1 MEKILYIVYQ
11 TVNSVNK
18 KIYIGIHQTAKLEFD
33 GYIGNGIWVNQPSTY
48 LNGKTLLQKAVKKY
62 GTSAFV
68 RTTLKIF
75 DNRQDALD
83 LERWL
88 VDEKFI
94 KRPDTYNMILGGGA
108 DIVPTNSKGVFLYD
122 KNGDFVKEFPSQQ
135 KAALFI
141 YGRESGGSSI
151 SRALKQG
158 YGFCGEYQVS
168 NIKVDF
174 MKDYNTYK
182 DTIWEKMV
190 NKFSNKEGLENRFG
204 NPKKVAQYD
213 MDGNLITIYKS
224 LGECKRAGFTNAQGV
239 IEGRRNHC
247 KGFIFKYV
255 EED

>member
-1 MEKILYIVYQ
+1 MEKIFHIVYQ
-11 TVNSVNK
+11 TINIVNN
-18 KIYIGIHQTAKLEFD
+18 KIYIGIHQTAKLDFD
-33 GYIGNGIWVNQPSTY
+33 GYLGNGIWINQPNTY
-48 LNGKTLLQKAVKKY
+48 INGKTLMQKAVQKY
-62 GTSAFV
+62 GTSSFK
-68 RTTLKIF
+68 RSTLKIF

-94 KRPDTYNMILGGGA
+94 KRPDTYNMVLGGKE
-108 DIVPTNSKGVFLYD
+108 VQPTNSNTVYLYD
-122 KNGDFVKEFPSQQ
+122 KNGDFVKEFPSQH

-141 YGRESGGSSI
+141 YGKESGGANI
-151 SRALKQG
+151 SRTLKQG
-158 YGFCGEYQVS
+158 YGFCGNYQVS
-168 NIKVDF
+168 RIKVDF

-190 NKFSNKEGLENRFG
+190 IKFSDKEGLENRFG

-239 IEGRRNHC
+239 IEGRRSHC
-247 KGFIFKYV
+247 KGFTFKYIQ
-255 EED
+255 ED

>member
-1 MEKILYIVYQ
+1 MEKIFFIVYQ
-11 TVNSVNK
+11 TINTVNN
-18 KIYIGIHQTAKLEFD
+18 KIYIGKHQTAKLEFD
-33 GYIGNGIWVNQPSTY
+33 GYIGNGVWINKPNTY
-48 LNGKTLLQKAVKKY
+48 MNPTTNFQKAVKKY
-62 GTSAFV
+62 GTNSFI
-68 RTTLKIF
+68 RSTLKIF
-75 DNRQDALD
+75 DNLQDALD

-94 KRPDTYNMILGGGA
+94 KRPDTYNMVLGGKEFQ
-108 DIVPTNSKGVFLYD
+108 PTNSKGVFLYN

-168 NIKVDF
+168 KIKVDF

-190 NKFSNKEGLENRFG
+190 NKFSDKQGLESRFG

-213 MDGNLITIYKS
+213 KNGNLITIYKS

-239 IEGRRNHC
+239 IEGKRNHC
-247 KGFIFKYV
+247 KGFIFKYI
-255 EED
+255 ED

>member
-1 MEKILYIVYQ
+1 MEKIFYIVYE
-11 TVNSVNK
+11 TINIVNNF
-18 KIYIGIHQTAKLEFD
+18 IYIGKHQTATLEFD
-33 GYIGNGIWVNQPSTY
+33 GYLGNACWINKPSSY
-48 LNGKTLLQKAVKKY
+48 LNRTALLPRAIAKY
-62 GTSAFV
+62 GTSAFR

-75 DNRQDALD
+75 DNLEDALD

-88 VDEKFI
+88 VDEEFV
-94 KRPDTYNMILGGGA
+94 KRPDTYNMVLGGKEFQ
-108 DIVPTNSKGVFLYD
+108 PTNSKGVFLYD
-122 KNGDFVKEFPSQQ
+122 KSGNFVKEFPSQQ

-141 YGRESGGSSI
+141 YGRESGCSSI

-158 YGFCGEYQVS
+158 YGFCGNYQVS
-168 NIKVDF
+168 KIKVDF

-182 DTIWEKMV
+182 NTIWEKMV
-190 NKFSNKEGLENRFG
+190 NKFSDKMGLESRFG

-213 MDGNLITIYKS
+213 KDGNLITIYKS

-247 KGFIFKYV
+247 KGFIFKYI

>member
-1 MEKILYIVYQ
+1 MEKIFNIVYQ
-11 TVNSVNK
+11 TVNIVNK
-18 KIYIGIHQTAKLEFD
+18 KIYIGVHQTANLEFD
-33 GYIGNGIWVNQPSTY
+33 GYIGNGIWINQPSTY
-48 LNGKTLLQKAVKKY
+48 MNPKTLLQKAVKKY
-62 GTSAFV
+62 GTSAFI
-68 RTTLKIF
+68 RSTLRVF

-88 VDEKFI
+88 VDEQFI
-94 KRPDTYNMILGGGA
+94 KRPDTYNMILGGGK
-108 DIVPTNSKGVFLYD
+108 DVVPTNSKGVFLYD
-122 KNGDFVKEFPSQQ
+122 KNGNFVKEFPSRQ

-158 YGFCGEYQVS
+158 YGFCGDYQVS
-168 NIKVDF
+168 KIKVDF

-190 NKFSNKEGLENRFG
+190 NKFSDKKGLESRFG

-213 MDGNLITIYKS
+213 KDGNLITIYKS

-239 IEGRRNHC
+239 IEGRRTHC
-247 KGFIFKYV
+247 KGFIFKYI